1 MSKFEQLK
9 KLDESRLY
17 NLPIEAVN
25 GRELSS
31 RGRKLLDFVNTN
43 YLGFEFDLAH
53 SIRAEEY
60 QRQWGS
66 LCGWS
71 RMEIDA
77 DIYPTLEKRV
87 SEFLGAKET
96 LLSHTITLTNFSL
109 IPGIVGKG
117 TLFCDEIVH
126 AVVFEAC
133 RLARDH
139 GAQLKR
145 FKHQNWEDLEAQL
158 KDPSLPSPKLIC
170 VDGVYS
176 VSSEIADIRRLHELC
191 RKYDAYLYVD
201 DAHGF
206 GVLGENPTVE
216 NPYGT
221 GGTGV
226 VRHFGENFERIFYV
240 TSFGKAFSSHTAF
253 AAIPDA
259 YQENYRSFCTQ
270 YLFSAGM
277 SPRTIGEVHDVL
289 DFNASEGEFRRAKL
303 RGLVRRF
310 VQGIQSLGFACWNV
324 KEQPVIYV
332 PVGDL
337 DTFMKAAAFMDRA
350 GIIAGLRA
358 YPLVGKNECGFRF
371 AVTALHET
379 RHIDQALTALADLR
393 HMMGPHLLERSA

>member
-17 NLPIEAVN
+17 NLPIESVN
-25 GRELSS
+25 GRELVSN
-31 RGRKLLDFVNTN
+31 GRPLVDFVNTN

-53 SIRAEEY
+53 SVRAAAFQEK
-60 QRQWGS
+60 WGA

-77 DIYPTLEKRV
+77 DIYPALEKRV
-87 SEFLGAKET
+87 AAFLGAKET
-96 LLSHTITLTNFSL
+96 LLSHTITLTNFSM

-145 FKHQNWEDLEAQL
+145 FRHQNLDELETLL
-158 KDPSLPSPKLIC
+158 KDPSLPHPKLIC

-176 VSSEIADIRRLHELC
+176 VSSEIADIARLHALC
-191 RKYDAYLYVD
+191 RRYDAYLYVD

-206 GVLGENPTVE
+206 GVLGENPTPE
-216 NPYGT
+216 NPYGAR
-221 GGTGV
+221 GNGV

-240 TSFGKAFSSHTAF
+240 TSFGKAFSSHTALV
-253 AAIPDA
+253 AIPDA
-259 YQENYRSFCTQ
+259 YRENYRSFCTQ

-289 DFNASEGEFRRAKL
+289 DFNESEGELRRAKL

-310 VQGIQSLGFACWNV
+310 IAGLRELGYACWNV

-332 PVGDL
+332 PIGDI
-337 DTFMKAAAFMDRA
+337 DAFMEAARFMDRA
-350 GIIAGLRA
+350 GVIAGLRA

-379 RHIDQALTALADLR
+379 RHIDLALTALADLKR
-393 HMMGPHLLERSA
+393 TSRGLERTA